1 MADNVV
7 TDNNNVIVVVKPQD
21 EHWVKAYW
29 RPMMGWLYMAICFAD
44 FILFPA
50 LAMFLPAVLKG
61 FGITMEYSAWQ
72 SITLSNGGLIHA
84 SFGAILGVA
93 AWSARPLPQ

>member
-1 MADNVV
+1 MADN
-7 TDNNNVIVVVKPQD
+7 TLGNNNVTITVKPD

-29 RPMMGWLYMAICFAD
+29 KPMMGWLYMAICFTD

-50 LAMFLPAVLKG
+50 LAMFLPALLKG

-93 AWSARPLPQ
+93 AWNRNPPPP